1 MTKITGIWDSLRQLH
16 KSVVWTLACSALIPD
31 NGLSDQ
37 CATPL
42 CATPLCA
49 TLVTFNMFRLEKKKV
64 SLCCENEIWYLVMFV
79 CVQCD
84 LSSHYSHSSSS
95 LWGSSLTIVCSLFWS
110 CLTCCA
116 PVATSWKHNGSVC
129 FLSGVCHLGLSD
141 TMSAFSCFCSMLRC
155 SEIQANS
162 CFVACEVLK

>member
-1 MTKITGIWDSLRQLH
+1 MYCDRTVPWDSSSDMIKITGIWDSLRQLH
-16 KSVVWTLACSALIPD
+16 KSVVWTLARSALIPD

-37 CATPL
+37 GCG
-42 CATPLCA
+42 
-49 TLVTFNMFRLEKKKV
+49 TLVTVNMFRLEKKKV

-84 LSSHYSHSSSS
+84 LSS
-95 LWGSSLTIVCSLFWS
+95 LTIVCSLIWS

-155 SEIQANS
+155 SKIQANS